1 MQPDGAC
8 QRLRCRQVEKR
19 ARLIRK
25 HILKFRDH
33 NATQDRFESLLQGH
47 FDALYRASR
56 RFASVDCDAEDLV
69 QEVCLKTFE
78 RLDEFEAMEYQRA
91 WLLRVLYHTFIDARR
106 RDGRAPTTLGHSIDE
121 DPATDLPGDSQLQP
135 DEQADRIIRIERVLA
150 AMALLDKDDCT
161 LVAMHDIEGMSITE
175 LVGLTGM
182 PAGTIKSRLFRTR
195 AKLGRLVKNKQ
206 LRGVNLRLVEGG
218 R

>member
-1 MQPDGAC
+1 M
-8 QRLRCRQVEKR
+8 
-19 ARLIRK
+19 
-25 HILKFRDH
+25 KFRNH

-56 RFASVDCDAEDLV
+56 RFACGDSDAEDLV

-78 RLDEFEAMEYQRA
+78 RLDEFEAMEFQRA
-91 WLLRVLYHTFIDARR
+91 WLLRVLYHTFVDSRR
-106 RDGRAPTTLGHSIDE
+106 RAGRAPTSLGHSIDE
-121 DPATDLPGDSQLQP
+121 DSASDLPGDSQLQP

-206 LRGVNLRLVEGG
+206 LGGVNLRLVEGG